1 MDILDIAISSITF
14 LSVKEKILLKKI
26 LLNKLGADD
35 IFADVNSVLR
45 ESYES
50 VIKVRSEGEQL
61 S

>member
-1 MDILDIAISSITF
+1 M
-14 LSVKEKILLKKI
+14 
-26 LLNKLGADD
+26 DD

-45 ESYES
+45 EAYGS